1 MSAFE
6 RKADIKWADG
16 GQEKPG
22 TWPGF
27 RFLGSGGAIAENI
40 DLYAEPF
47 PLVVNG

>member
-27 RFLGSGGAIAENI
+27 RFLGSGGVICAVPTVPTRIR
-40 DLYAEPF
+40 LQ
-47 PLVVNG
+47 